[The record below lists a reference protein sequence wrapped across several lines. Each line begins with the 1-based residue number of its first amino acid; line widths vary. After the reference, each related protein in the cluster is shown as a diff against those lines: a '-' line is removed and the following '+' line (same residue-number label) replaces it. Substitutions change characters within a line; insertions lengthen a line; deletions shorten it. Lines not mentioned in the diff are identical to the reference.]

1 MTALSPAPAAR
12 PDLAANL
19 ICMASI
25 IVWAAGLPA
34 ANLLIPHVPAL
45 PLAAMRTALAAAVL
59 LPIWWAFD
67 GNAVMRGAAW
77 GRGVVVGG
85 ICLGLAAI
93 LLIVAQE
100 ATDAATVAV
109 IAATAPV
116 IGMLLEAALDGRRIT
131 WRIAAGIA
139 LSLAGGM
146 LAYGAATGS
155 LALGIGAAAA
165 MGSVICYT
173 WGSRATVE
181 MFPDLTPLGRTAIT
195 ATGAAVA
202 TGAAAA
208 VWTLTGGAGPEWS
221 ALGWPEVGALAVFG
235 IGSIAMSQLLWITSV
250 GRLGIGVASLHT
262 NAAPFYVMLIL
273 LAFGGGWNW
282 LQVAGAVI
290 VVAGVL
296 VAQGMLL
303 PGRR

>member
-1 MTALSPAPAAR
+1 MTALSPAPSAR
-12 PDLAANL
+12 PRLAANL
-19 ICMASI
+19 ICMASMV
-25 IVWAAGLPA
+25 VWAAGLPA

-59 LPIWWAFD
+59 LPVWWALE
-67 GNAVMRGAAW
+67 GGRVMRGAAW

-93 LLIVAQE
+93 LLIVAQA

-116 IGMLLEAALDGRRIT
+116 IGMLLEAALDGRRLT
-131 WRIAAGIA
+131 GRVMAGLA
-139 LSLAGGM
+139 LSLAGGL
-146 LAYGAATGS
+146 LAYGAGVGS
-155 LALGIGAAAA
+155 LSLGLGAAAA

-181 MFPDLTPLGRTAIT
+181 AFPDLTPLGRTAIT

-208 VWTLTGGAGPEWS
+208 VWALTGGAGPDWA
-221 ALGWPEVGALAVFG
+221 ALGLREAGALAIFG
-235 IGSIAMSQLLWITSV
+235 IGSIALSQLLWITSV

-282 LQVAGAVI
+282 LQVAGAA
-290 VVAGVL
+290 VVVSGVL
-296 VAQGMLL
+296 VAQG
-303 PGRR
+303 RRG

>member
-1 MTALSPAPAAR
+1 MTALSPAPSAR
-12 PDLAANL
+12 PRLAANL
-19 ICMASI
+19 ICMASMV
-25 IVWAAGLPA
+25 VWAAGLPA

-59 LPIWWAFD
+59 LPVWWLVE
-67 GNAVMRGAAW
+67 GGRVMRGAAW

-93 LLIVAQE
+93 LLIVAQA

-116 IGMLLEAALDGRRIT
+116 IGMLLEAALDGRRLT
-131 WRIAAGIA
+131 GRVMAGLA
-139 LSLAGGM
+139 LSLVGGL
-146 LAYGAATGS
+146 LAYGAGVGS
-155 LALGIGAAAA
+155 LSLGAGAAAA

-181 MFPDLTPLGRTAIT
+181 AFPDLTPLGRTAIT

-208 VWTLTGGAGPEWS
+208 VWALTGGAGPDWA
-221 ALGWPEVGALAVFG
+221 ALGLREAGALAIFG
-235 IGSIAMSQLLWITSV
+235 IGSIALSQLLWITSV

-282 LQVAGAVI
+282 LQVAGAAV

-296 VAQGMLL
+296 VAQG
-303 PGRR
+303 RRG